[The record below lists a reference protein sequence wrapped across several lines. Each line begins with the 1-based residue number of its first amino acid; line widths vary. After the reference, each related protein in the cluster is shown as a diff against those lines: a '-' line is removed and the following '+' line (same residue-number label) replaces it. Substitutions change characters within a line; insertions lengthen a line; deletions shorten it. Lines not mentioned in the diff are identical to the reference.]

1 MALGGKIGSSIN
13 ECYSLKDSGKWIK
26 IEAMNNNRRFSASV
40 STESLGLVVIGG
52 ESDSK
57 ARHSSVEF
65 LMGDTWK
72 ELSSAKL
79 KISRH
84 CAVSINDEEIYI
96 IGGNLEDQPFS
107 KNVFVL
113 NMPAGDISP
122 VKGSSIKHGRQ
133 FHSCA
138 KVGKDRIIVAGGRN
152 YQGLLRSVEVF
163 NLRTLRWTEPIHIQL
178 KDVISHAQFI
188 SSLAGF
194 LNIYAFKSIHIFRS
208 KPTLVQMKGYILFA
222 TLRQCEIVKNEMLR
236 KK

>member
-13 ECYSLKDSGKWIK
+13 ECYSLKDNGKWIQ
-26 IEAMNNNRRFSASV
+26 IEAMKNNRRFSASV
-40 STESLGLVVIGG
+40 STENLGLVVIGG

-57 ARHSSVEF
+57 TRHSSVEF

-72 ELSSAKL
+72 ELPSAKL

-84 CAVSINDEEIYI
+84 CAVSVNENDVYI
-96 IGGNLEDQPFS
+96 IGGHFEDQPFS

-113 NMPAGDISP
+113 NMRAGGNISP
-122 VKGSSIKHGRQ
+122 VKGSPIKHGRQ
-133 FHSCA
+133 FHACG

-178 KDVISHAQFI
+178 KDGISHAQFI
-188 SSLAGF
+188 SSHAGF
-194 LNIYAFKSIHIFRS
+194 FNIYAFKRDNSSRF
-208 KPTLVQMKGYILFA
+208 
-222 TLRQCEIVKNEMLR
+222 KN
-236 KK
+236 